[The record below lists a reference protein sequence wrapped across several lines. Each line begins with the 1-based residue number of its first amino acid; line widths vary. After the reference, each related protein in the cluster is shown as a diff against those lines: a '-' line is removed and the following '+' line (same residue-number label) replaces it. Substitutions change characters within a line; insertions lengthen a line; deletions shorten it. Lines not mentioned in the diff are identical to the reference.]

1 MDPIPETERAMGE
14 LEHVTGEAGLLDAL
28 IDRADRARDL
38 VPDLLGVSVARLQ
51 EGLTFTLVASDEDIA
66 VLDALQYVGGGP
78 CVEGARTG
86 EVQVTWLPGS
96 PGPLDEET
104 WRMFASGSAARG
116 VRSTLTLPILDPSG
130 TSVGSVNL
138 YAGSARAF
146 DDVHSQLAMLFGA
159 WAAGAVANA
168 DLSFATRLDAV
179 AAPGRLRDRATIAEA
194 VDIIARE
201 QGIERES
208 AEQRL
213 RTAAAQA
220 GLDLVQLARDVI
232 GLDDDRDGD
241 A

>member
-1 MDPIPETERAMGE
+1 LDPIPETERAMGE

-86 EVQVTWLPGS
+86 EVQATWLPGS
-96 PGPLDEET
+96 PGPLNEET
-104 WRMFASGSAARG
+104 WRMFAYGSAARG
-116 VRSTLTLPILDPSG
+116 VRSTLTLPILDPTG

-168 DLSFATRLDAV
+168 DLSFATRLEAV

>member
-168 DLSFATRLDAV
+168 DLSFATRLEAV